1 MELAITIAVSIV
13 AIAVAVLTVYMVL
26 FFRNLIPLVKHAD
39 ETMQHVQGNV
49 DRLMASVD
57 ISLGEMNRISS
68 DIAGKMDK
76 LDSSFE
82 AVDSIGRGLTIAS
95 ETVQEKMVKKDT
107 SWADKIS
114 ELAAAGFSIYQ
125 GVSKLRQQKAV
136 ASPSGSGQKP
146 STRI

>member
-1 MELAITIAVSIV
+1 MELAITIAVIV
-13 AIAVAVLTVYMVL
+13 IAIAVAVLTVYMVL

-39 ETMQHVQGNV
+39 ETVQHVQGNV

-57 ISLGEMNRISS
+57 VSLGEMNRISS
-68 DIAGKMDK
+68 DIAVKMDK

-136 ASPSGSGQKP
+136 AQPSSRSGQP
-146 STRI
+146 PARM